1 MSTEPTAITQGQ
13 KSSLDRTLSI
23 FADVR
28 PGEGV
33 TALLLAFNVFLLLGS
48 YYLLKTVR
56 EPLILTESG
65 AEVKSYAAAGQA
77 LLLLF
82 LIPAYG
88 SFAAK
93 VDRLRLIRWVTLF
106 FISHLGVFY
115 VLGAAGTHIG
125 VAFFL
130 WVGIF
135 NILVIA
141 QFWAFANDVFTE
153 DQGKRLFPMVGVGS
167 SLGAWI
173 GSLTAGQLFEVFEPA
188 SAPYSMMLVAGS
200 ILALCIVVTQIVNRR
215 ESDRA
220 SEQKET
226 AEKPLGKE
234 GGFKLS
240 SFSSG
245 YLLLIAILIF
255 LLNGVNT
262 TGEFILGKLVTA
274 EAVAAAGSAA
284 DASAQIKQFIG
295 SFYGNFFGWVNL
307 ISFLFQLLLVS
318 RIFKYI
324 GVRGAMFILPCIAL
338 GSYSLLI
345 FMPMLGIVRIAKIM
359 ENSTDYS
366 IQNTARH
373 ALFLPTSREGQV
385 QGEGCHRH
393 VFLANGRS
401 LAGPDRLRWCPDGFR
416 NQTLRPG
423 QCRSRRGLAVHCRGH
438 QPRTPQDQQKTPRRH
453 SPKQPEP
460 TGDDAHDVAN
470 T

>member
-1 MSTEPTAITQGQ
+1 MPTEPTAITQGQ
-13 KSSLDRTLSI
+13 KSPLDRVLSI

-28 PGEGV
+28 PGEGI
-33 TALLLAFNVFLLLGS
+33 TALLLGFNVFLLLGS

-77 LLLLF
+77 LLFLL

-106 FISHLGVFY
+106 FISHLAIFY
-115 VLGAAGTHIG
+115 VLGVAGLHIG

-173 GSLTAGQLFEVFEPA
+173 GSLTAGQLFDVFEPEV
-188 SAPYSMMLVAGS
+188 APYRMMLVAGA
-200 ILALCIVVTQIVNRR
+200 ILGLCIVVTQIVNRR

-220 SEQKET
+220 AGRKEA

-234 GGFKLS
+234 GGFKLVLRQR
-240 SFSSG
+240 

-274 EAVAAAGSAA
+274 EAAAAVGDVA
-284 DASAQIKQFIG
+284 DASTQVKQYIG
-295 SFYGNFFGWVNL
+295 SFYGDFFSWVNL
-307 ISFLFQLLLVS
+307 LGFLFQLFLVS

-338 GSYSLLI
+338 GSYGLLI
-345 FMPMLGIVRIAKIM
+345 FMPVLGIVRIAKIM

-373 ALFLPTSREGQV
+373 ALFLPTSREAKYKAKAAIDTFFWRMGDLFQALIVFVGV
-385 QGEGCHRH
+385 QLAFEIQHFALVNVALVVVWLCIVVAINREHRKISKDAPEE
-393 VFLANGRS
+393 L
-401 LAGPDRLRWCPDGFR
+401 
-416 NQTLRPG
+416 
-423 QCRSRRGLAVHCRGH
+423 
-438 QPRTPQDQQKTPRRH
+438 
-453 SPKQPEP
+453 PK
-460 TGDDAHDVAN
+460 AA
-470 T
+470 